1 MAGYFAYIKWYD
13 SCSVVFNICSGVRQG
28 AVLWPIL
35 FAIYVDDIS
44 KLFWASDEGF
54 KIVSCVASQTQYLH
68 AIQIW
73 RVIRWPLFFFKHLRT
88 VLIMLRDTCNARFG
102 PRYDK
107 NYANINTC
115 DGRQITCSKELRYIG
130 IFIVSSRIF

>member
-44 KLFWASDEGF
+44 KLFWASDERF

-73 RVIRWPLFFFKHLRT
+73 RVIRWPLFFFQAFADSSHIVERHVQCAIRT
-88 VLIMLRDTCNARFG
+88 EI
-102 PRYDK
+102 
-107 NYANINTC
+107 
-115 DGRQITCSKELRYIG
+115 
-130 IFIVSSRIF
+130 